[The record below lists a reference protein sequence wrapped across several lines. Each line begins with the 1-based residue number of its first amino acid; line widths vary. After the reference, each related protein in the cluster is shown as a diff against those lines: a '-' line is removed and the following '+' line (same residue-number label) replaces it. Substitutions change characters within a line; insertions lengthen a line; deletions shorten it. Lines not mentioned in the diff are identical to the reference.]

1 VASLAQYVGAES
13 VRETPTQSEAV
24 LPPWLAPNWERLSRA
39 RAADRLPHALLIVGP
54 RGVGKRLLA
63 QRLVHAL
70 LCPSPLPDGAACGR
84 CPDCRLV
91 KAGSH
96 QDLIRVGPDP
106 ESKSG
111 EIPIDAIR
119 DLRDR
124 AILTAGRGG
133 RVLVV
138 IDPADRMNVAAAN
151 ALLKTLEE
159 PPGPV
164 LLCLI
169 AEALGRLPATVRS
182 RCLLLRQGVPPRD
195 QALEWLGSQM
205 TPGRSADPSPEV
217 RLGLARG
224 APLSALDAIDGA
236 MLVLHTKLRESLLG
250 IARGQLDP
258 VAEAGAWNGAG
269 ARLSLNW
276 FAGWLCD
283 LLRVAVVGADA
294 RLGGAAVGPGLV
306 GLAAEIDPAAA
317 HRLLRRVFQATGLTE
332 SNVNPQLALES
343 LLVEWSRLFRC

>member
-1 VASLAQYVGAES
+1 M
-13 VRETPTQSEAV
+13 RETPTQSEAV

-182 RCLLLRQGVPPRD
+182 RCQRLTLAVPPAEAALRWLNEQLAGKGDGARLLDIAHGAPLRALELAAEGQLEARTRCLQGLEAVSTGSTDPLAVAQAWQSLEPGLVLDWLAGWVSDRLRLGVDPGVKHLTNPDQRRALASIAPGLEPRQGHHYLRQIYAARAQATSTVNKQLLFESLLLRWAQ
-195 QALEWLGSQM
+195 LS
-205 TPGRSADPSPEV
+205 RSA
-217 RLGLARG
+217 
-224 APLSALDAIDGA
+224 
-236 MLVLHTKLRESLLG
+236 
-250 IARGQLDP
+250 
-258 VAEAGAWNGAG
+258 
-269 ARLSLNW
+269 
-276 FAGWLCD
+276 
-283 LLRVAVVGADA
+283 
-294 RLGGAAVGPGLV
+294 
-306 GLAAEIDPAAA
+306 
-317 HRLLRRVFQATGLTE
+317 
-332 SNVNPQLALES
+332 
-343 LLVEWSRLFRC
+343 